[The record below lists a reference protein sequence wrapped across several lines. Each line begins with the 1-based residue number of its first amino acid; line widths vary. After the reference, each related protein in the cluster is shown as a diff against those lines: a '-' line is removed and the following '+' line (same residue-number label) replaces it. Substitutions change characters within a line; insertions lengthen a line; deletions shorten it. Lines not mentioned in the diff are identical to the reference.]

1 MELSNKEDFLNP
13 HSSYSGKAVPAQIVF
28 NANLQEFSNRV
39 DMICAL
45 ETGGKIEPM
54 EAYRQIKAL
63 WKELKASKKEILD
76 NPDLSGAP

>member
-1 MELSNKEDFLNP
+1 MSDKEDFLNP
-13 HSSYSGKAVPAQIVF
+13 HSSYAGKAIPAQIVF
-28 NANLQEFSNRV
+28 NANLQEFSHRV

-63 WKELKASKKEILD
+63 WKELKVSKKEILD